1 MGLKK
6 CEFGTVEGLL
16 SQVQSTHAGVLADKD
31 AWLRTFGLTAQDLM
45 DNAGGR
51 FTEVN
56 AATDQVTAAM
66 QEMQNQ
72 ALMLGG
78 QSLQANIETVMRS
91 AARYGH

>member
-6 CEFGTVEGLL
+6 CDFGAVEGLL
-16 SQVQSTHAGVLADKD
+16 GQVQATNTAVMTDKD
-31 AWLRTFGLTAQDLM
+31 AWLRTVGLTSQDLL

-56 AATDQVTAAM
+56 QAWDQVTASM

-72 ALMLGG
+72 LRVTAAVAM
-78 QSLQANIETVMRS
+78 AENVATVLR
-91 AARYGH
+91 AAGRY

>member
-6 CEFGTVEGLL
+6 CDFGAVEGLL
-16 SQVQSTHAGVLADKD
+16 GRVQATNTAVIADKD
-31 AWLRTFGLTAQDLM
+31 AWLRTVGLTSQDLL

-56 AATDQVTAAM
+56 QAWDQVTASM

-72 ALMLGG
+72 LRVTAAVAM
-78 QSLQANIETVMRS
+78 AENVATVLR
-91 AARYGH
+91 AAGRY